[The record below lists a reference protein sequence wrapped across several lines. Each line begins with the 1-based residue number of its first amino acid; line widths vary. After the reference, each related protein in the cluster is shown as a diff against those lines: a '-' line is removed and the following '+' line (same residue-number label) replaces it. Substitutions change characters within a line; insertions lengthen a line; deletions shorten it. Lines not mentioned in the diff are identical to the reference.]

1 MYSLFDYMFAPPT
14 RTVYVVS
21 EGQLNE
27 MKLKQKNAEISN
39 LKDQERQLEAAFDRQ
54 KQSIRDALAGLES
67 EVKQLTP
74 SEETTKDG

>member
-1 MYSLFDYMFAPPT
+1 MFAPPT